1 MTIIR
6 GQVVDPRGRPVPE
19 ATVFVVSSP
28 AGMVDIGALTD
39 EQGRFSLSARVPG
52 RYTVG
57 VRSERWGTIQEEFE
71 VAGEGTVSVRAR
83 FRR

>member
-1 MTIIR
+1 M
-6 GQVVDPRGRPVPE
+6 
-19 ATVFVVSSP
+19 A
-28 AGMVDIGALTD
+28 DIGALTD